1 MTIYLGLGPLRTENP
16 YPDGV
21 ILARNPTRLG
31 LLDALAALGFTQ
43 SHFTLANQRIQ
54 TIDESDDSVWNP
66 ACTRGWHLISGV
78 VMEELPPLEKD
89 QYNDMVRLVK
99 QLFQVVEDDGVSKI
113 LDRRTIAPRTL
124 AGSTWLDDIA
134 HGWLKPSWRSMQIK
148 LEAWRAHI
156 DGTTIAAHTKAAAEE
171 EWTALQREMETLGLV
186 WFYSNA
192 DPSLTEWRH
201 SDMLAGTER
210 WRTATTPNGDGHY
223 GREAGSR
230 ELISYPTGES
240 VATWDIVSA
249 IEGLEEIA

>member
-1 MTIYLGLGPLRTENP
+1 MYLGLDPARTENP
-16 YPDGV
+16 YPDGR
-21 ILARNPTRLG
+21 IIGINRTRNG
-31 LLDALAALGFTQ
+31 LLDALVAKGRTR
-43 SHFTLANQRIQ
+43 SHFTLANNRIQ
-54 TIDESDDSVWNP
+54 TIDETDSSVWDP
-66 ACTRGWHLISGV
+66 AVTLGWYLIGGV
-78 VMEELPPLEKD
+78 VMQLPPPLEKD
-89 QYNDMVRLVK
+89 EYNLMVGQIK
-99 QLFQVVEDDGVSKI
+99 QLFQIVEDEGVSKI

-134 HGWLKPSWRSMQIK
+134 HGWLKPTWRSMQIK

-156 DGTTIAAHTKAAAEE
+156 DGTTPAAHTKVAAEE
-171 EWTALQREMETLGLV
+171 EWTGLQREMETLGLV